1 MQGLKALKAHPQSAN
16 LVQSYE
22 RIANGVA
29 GAAQTIDL
37 QGLELTADLLK
48 MAYECYCNDYPQHFW
63 LASTYT
69 YTTQNDIVCTVS
81 PQYHMTGSEL
91 TAAKIR
97 FDQAVNSILG
107 KLSGSMSAYEKELA
121 IHDALLNQCQYKEG
135 NYPYSAYGALVEG
148 MAVCEGYA
156 RAFQYLMHQTGISCM
171 VVSGFG
177 NGEAHA
183 WNAVQIGS
191 SWYYTDVT
199 WDDPLDGDG
208 TLHYAYFNLT
218 REAMDLDHTADME
231 FIPLPNATATTY
243 NYFVRNGTYL
253 QQYDQSQL
261 AQILRRDHSAR
272 LYVAGD
278 VDGFIQSFKS
288 NISGILADAGIQDC
302 TGYSYTVCGKEL
314 IITLQ
319 RGT

>member
-1 MQGLKALKAHPQSAN
+1 MQGLKALKAHSQSAN
-16 LVQSYE
+16 LVQAYE

-29 GAAQTIDL
+29 GTAQTIDL

-48 MAYECYCNDYPQHFW
+48 MVYECYCNDYPQHFW

-69 YTTQNDIVCTVS
+69 YTTQNNVICSIS

-91 TAAKIR
+91 TAAKTK

-121 IHDALLNQCQYKEG
+121 IHDALLNQCQYNKG

-156 RAFQYLMHQTGISCM
+156 RAFQYLMHKSGISCM

-191 SWYYTDVT
+191 SWYYTD
-199 WDDPLDGDG
+199 
-208 TLHYAYFNLT
+208 
-218 REAMDLDHTADME
+218 
-231 FIPLPNATATTY
+231 
-243 NYFVRNGTYL
+243 
-253 QQYDQSQL
+253 
-261 AQILRRDHSAR
+261 
-272 LYVAGD
+272 
-278 VDGFIQSFKS
+278 
-288 NISGILADAGIQDC
+288 
-302 TGYSYTVCGKEL
+302 
-314 IITLQ
+314 ITLSLIHI
-319 RGT
+319 